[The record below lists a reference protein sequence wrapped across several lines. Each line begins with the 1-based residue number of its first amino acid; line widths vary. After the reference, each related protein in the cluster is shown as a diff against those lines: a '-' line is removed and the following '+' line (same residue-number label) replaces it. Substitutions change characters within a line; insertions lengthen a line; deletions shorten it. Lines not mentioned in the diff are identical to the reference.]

1 MRPDRIILGEIRGS
15 EAIDMLQAMNTGHDG
30 SLGTIHSNTPRDAL
44 SRMETMVSMGMSN
57 LTDKTIREMIARAL
71 HLVVQQTRLP
81 DGTRRITAVTEII
94 GMESNVITTQDI
106 FLFEQTGID
115 EEGKVRGHFRATGVR
130 PKFAD
135 KLARN
140 GIPLP
145 ADLFRFRMEV

>member
-1 MRPDRIILGEIRGS
+1 
-15 EAIDMLQAMNTGHDG
+15 
-30 SLGTIHSNTPRDAL
+30 
-44 SRMETMVSMGMSN
+44 MVSKRFSGWLN
-57 LTDKTIREMIARAL
+57 
-71 HLVVQQTRLP
+71 LVVQQTRLS
-81 DGTRRITAVTEII
+81 DGTRRVTAVTEIL

-115 EEGKVRGHFRATGVR
+115 DKGMVRGHFRATGVR

-145 ADLFRFRMEV
+145 PDLFRFRMEV